1 MVIRTLLIVG
11 LLSTLAVS
19 AGVRFSLLLGLGL
32 LIGFSLERM
41 GFGFAGPWRRLIR
54 DRNAQGMMAQL
65 LAIGLTAIVIQPI
78 IADAPGSFLGAIAPV
93 SVTMVMAAFVFGLSM
108 QMILGCGS
116 GTLINAGS
124 GNVIALVALPLFCL
138 GSFLGTLLVP
148 IAIESTPHIPV
159 SLPALFGVK
168 GSVGVTV
175 IGLVAV
181 GLVASRYSQAPLW
194 NRRLL
199 TAAVILAG
207 LAILHVLVAGQP
219 WGVVYGLGLWVA
231 KAAQGFGWDPATAAF
246 WTHPINVAALE
257 NSILTDT
264 TSLTSLGLVGGAAL
278 AAWKESTN
286 RPLGQSVALWFYLVA
301 ALFGLLLGVSSR
313 LAFGCNVGALFSGIA
328 SGSLHGWAWLLAGFI
343 GSIVGVRLRDQLW
356 SLAQTS
362 RQS

>member
-1 MVIRTLLIVG
+1 MAIRTLLIVG

-54 DRNAQGMMAQL
+54 DRNGQGMMAQL
-65 LAIGLTAIVIQPI
+65 LAIGLTAIAIQPI
-78 IADAPGSFLGAIAPV
+78 IAHTPGSFLAAIAPV

-124 GNVIALVALPLFCL
+124 GNAIALVALPLFCL

-159 SLPALFGVK
+159 SLPALFGVQ
-168 GSVGVTV
+168 GSLGVTI
-175 IGLVAV
+175 IGLIVV
-181 GLVASRYSQAPLW
+181 GFIAARYSQAPLW

-199 TAAVILAG
+199 TAAIILAG

-231 KAAQGFGWDPATAAF
+231 KAAQGLGWDPATAAF
-246 WTHPINVAALE
+246 WTHPINIAALE
-257 NSILTDT
+257 SSILTDT

-278 AAWKESTN
+278 AACPGTDGSKCTGSC
-286 RPLGQSVALWFYLVA
+286 RSVP
-301 ALFGLLLGVSSR
+301 
-313 LAFGCNVGALFSGIA
+313 
-328 SGSLHGWAWLLAGFI
+328 
-343 GSIVGVRLRDQLW
+343 
-356 SLAQTS
+356 
-362 RQS
+362 

>member
-1 MVIRTLLIVG
+1 
-11 LLSTLAVS
+11 
-19 AGVRFSLLLGLGL
+19 
-32 LIGFSLERM
+32 M
-41 GFGFAGPWRRLIR
+41 GFGFAGPWRQLIR
-54 DRNAQGMMAQL
+54 DRNAQGIMAQL
-65 LAIGLTAIVIQPI
+65 LAIGLTAIAIQPI

-124 GNVIALVALPLFCL
+124 GNAIALVALPLFCL

-159 SLPALFGVK
+159 SLPALFGVQ

-175 IGLVAV
+175 IGLIVV
-181 GLVASRYSQAPLW
+181 GLIAARYSQAPLW
-194 NRRLL
+194 NRQLL
-199 TAAVILAG
+199 TAAIILAGLLTAAIILAG

-231 KAAQGFGWDPATAAF
+231 KAAQGLGWDPATATF
-246 WTHPINVAALE
+246 WTHPINIAALE
-257 NSILTDT
+257 SSILTDT

-278 AAWKESTN
+278 AAWKEASD
-286 RPLGQSVALWFYLVA
+286 RSFGQSIAIWFYLVA
-301 ALFGLLLGVSSR
+301 ALFGLLLGISSR

-328 SGSLHGWAWLLAGFI
+328 SGSLHGWAWLLAGFV

-362 RQS
+362 QQS

>member
-1 MVIRTLLIVG
+1 MRILLTIA
-11 LLSTLAVS
+11 LLFTLAVS

-32 LIGFSLERM
+32 LIGFSLERL
-41 GFGFAGPWRRLIR
+41 GLGFAGPWRRLIR

-65 LAIGLTAIVIQPI
+65 LAIGLTAVVIQPI
-78 IADAPGSFLGAIAPV
+78 IAYAPGSFLGAIAPV
-93 SVTMVMAAFVFGLSM
+93 SVTMVIAAFVFGLSM
-108 QMILGCGS
+108 QIILGCGS

-124 GNVIALVALPLFCL
+124 GNAIALVAFPLFCL

-148 IAIESTPHIPV
+148 IAIDSTPHIPI
-159 SLPALFGVK
+159 SLPTLLGVK
-168 GSVGVTV
+168 GSIGIT
-175 IGLVAV
+175 IFGLVVV
-181 GLVASRYSQAPLW
+181 GLMASLYSRAPLW

-231 KAAQGFGWDPATAAF
+231 KAAQGFGWDSATAVF

-257 NSILTDT
+257 SSILTDT

-278 AAWKESTN
+278 AAWKESTDK
-286 RPLGQSVALWFYLVA
+286 PLGQGIAIWFYLIA
-301 ALFGLLLGVSSR
+301 AIFGLLLGISSR

-343 GSIVGVRLRDQLW
+343 GSIMGIQLREQLW
-356 SLAQTS
+356 SRAQKS
-362 RQS
+362 MQS